1 MATEERKKR
10 ARSERRG
17 HKSSATRIMTRVT
30 EMLASPDALDRP
42 KLSQLERSLKEKLQ
56 EIKAMDAEILK
67 FVTEEEMEEEIT
79 QADLYK
85 ERIYSTLISIEDA
98 LKPSAATASVAS
110 ATATR
115 PVPST
120 TPENKVRL
128 PKLTIKPFNGKLTAW
143 TPFWDSFNSA
153 IHENP
158 ELSKVDKF
166 NYLRSMVTHA
176 AAEAI
181 CGLTLTS
188 ANYDEAIEVL
198 KKRFGNN

>member
-30 EMLASPDALDRP
+30 EMLVSPDALDRP

-67 FVTEEEMEEEIT
+67 FVTEEEMEEIT

-85 ERIYSTLISIEDA
+85 EQIYSTLISIEDT

-110 ATATR
+110 VTATR

-120 TPENKVRL
+120 TRRTRSGYLNL
-128 PKLTIKPFNGKLTAW
+128 PSSPLMVNSLHGPPFG
-143 TPFWDSFNSA
+143 TP
-153 IHENP
+153 
-158 ELSKVDKF
+158 
-166 NYLRSMVTHA
+166 
-176 AAEAI
+176 
-181 CGLTLTS
+181 LTLPSMRTQSFLRLTS
-188 ANYDEAIEVL
+188 LIT
-198 KKRFGNN
+198 

>member
-1 MATEERKKR
+1 MATEEERR

-17 HKSSATRIMTRVT
+17 HKSSAMRIMTRVT
-30 EMLASPDALDRP
+30 EMLASPDALDKP

-67 FVTEEEMEEEIT
+67 FVTGEEMEEIT

-85 ERIYSTLISIEDA
+85 EQIYLTLISIEDT
-98 LKPSAATASVAS
+98 LKPSTATASVAL

-128 PKLTIKPFNGKLTAW
+128 HKLIIKPFNGKLTAW
-143 TPFWDSFNSA
+143 TPFG
-153 IHENP
+153 
-158 ELSKVDKF
+158 
-166 NYLRSMVTHA
+166 TH
-176 AAEAI
+176 
-181 CGLTLTS
+181 LTLPSMRTQSFPRLTS
-188 ANYDEAIEVL
+188 LIT
-198 KKRFGNN
+198 